1 MKKILIII
9 NIIMFIIPTY
19 AVDMC
24 ASNNAVTVVLDP
36 SSTANSEQRKTY
48 QETNTWVV
56 TPSTGGIISGTAACL
71 TFVPDSQIY
80 SSGYAYSGIL
90 KDNDQ
95 EVVGGERNGS
105 YCWCKMT
112 HPAVSA
118 WVYFYGG
125 GCNNS
130 FSTCLNGC
138 VSRWQS
144 NDQQYKQFRVAMYG
158 SIKN

>member
-1 MKKILIII
+1 
-9 NIIMFIIPTY
+9 MFIIPTY

-24 ASNNAVTVVLDP
+24 ASNNAVTIVLDP
-36 SSTANSEQRKTY
+36 SSTAYSEQRKTY
-48 QETNTWVV
+48 PETNTWVA
-56 TPSTGGIISGTAACL
+56 TPGTGGIISGTAACL
-71 TFVPDSQIY
+71 TFVPDSQTY
-80 SSGYAYSGIL
+80 STGYAYSGIL

-95 EVVGGERNGS
+95 EVVGGERNGN

-125 GCNNS
+125 GCPS
-130 FSTCLNGC
+130 ISTCLSGC
-138 VSRWQS
+138 VSKWQDNSTS
-144 NDQQYKQFRVAMYG
+144 NKQFRVAMYG

>member
-1 MKKILIII
+1 
-9 NIIMFIIPTY
+9 MFIIPTY

-24 ASNNAVTVVLDP
+24 ASDNAVTVVLDP
-36 SSTANSEQRKTY
+36 SSIAGSSNGKTY
-48 QETNTWVV
+48 PETNTWVV
-56 TPSTGGIISGTAACL
+56 TPSTGGIIAGTAACL
-71 TFVPDSQIY
+71 TFVPDSQTY

-95 EVVGGERNGS
+95 EVVGGERNGN

-130 FSTCLNGC
+130 FSTCLSGC
-138 VSRWQS
+138 AARFYGS
-144 NDQQYKQFRVAMYG
+144 DGGLKQFRIAMYG